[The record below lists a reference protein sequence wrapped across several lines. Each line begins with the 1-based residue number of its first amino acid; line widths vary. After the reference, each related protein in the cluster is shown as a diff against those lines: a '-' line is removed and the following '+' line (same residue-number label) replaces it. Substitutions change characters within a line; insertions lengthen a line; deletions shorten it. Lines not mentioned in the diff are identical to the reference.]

1 MRARFVLWDLDG
13 APVTIE
19 ELRAYLA
26 AESVDAFAEVEGLLF
41 KSWVA
46 DGETNRWGAFYLWA
60 SAEAAAQPLPSR
72 ARELIGKDPDLAW
85 NFDVEATVQGP
96 GAPSDLARLGLAFEG

>member
-1 MRARFVLWDLDG
+1 MRARIVLWNLDG

-19 ELRAYLA
+19 DLRTYLA
-26 AESVDAFAEVEGLLF
+26 AESVDAFARVEGLLF

-46 DGETNRWGAFYLWA
+46 DRESNRWGAFYLWA
-60 SAEAAAQPLPSR
+60 SAEAAAQPLPSKAR
-72 ARELIGKDPDLAW
+72 ALIGRDPDVAW

-96 GAPSDLARLGLAFEG
+96 GAPKDLARLGLAFDA